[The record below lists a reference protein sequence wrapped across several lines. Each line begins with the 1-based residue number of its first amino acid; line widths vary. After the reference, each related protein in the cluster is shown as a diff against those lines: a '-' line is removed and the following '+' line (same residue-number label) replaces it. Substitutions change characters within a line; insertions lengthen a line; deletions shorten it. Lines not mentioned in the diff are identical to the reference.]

1 VCTKESLAALKYGLC
16 LLGFMSPNTRLP
28 IVELGD
34 AAKAEVA
41 SVIAGIGDKACPIES
56 RHGRFPKDTAVEL

>member
-1 VCTKESLAALKYGLC
+1 MGCACLASC
-16 LLGFMSPNTRLP
+16 RRTPGFRF
-28 IVELGD
+28 VELGD